1 MMALSQATGINSFF
15 CHNISSAMNDRTI
28 DIGAQLTVLVDGRT
42 ISLYGIADIVL
53 KRLFIAY
60 HSAII
65 FVLAQTA

>member
-1 MMALSQATGINSFF
+1 
-15 CHNISSAMNDRTI
+15 MNDRTI

-42 ISLYGIADIVL
+42 ISLYGIANTVS
-53 KRLFIAY
+53 KKLFIAY